1 MIQIVIAVGAVSA
14 IGGTLA
20 LLLELA
26 GKYFGEY
33 GEVTLDINSG
43 TKRMEVIGGASLLG
57 TLRETGIFVPSAC
70 GGRGSCGACK
80 VRVLEGGGPVLP
92 TEAPFLNRE
101 ERINL
106 IRLSCQLK
114 VRNEISIEIPEEIFN
129 IKAWRARLVEK
140 KLLAPDQMGLR
151 FELLGDEP
159 IRFRAGQYIQLL
171 APRYGKIKES
181 VFRAYSIASC
191 PTDSFAVDLII
202 QRVTGGIVSTW
213 VHDYLETGDET
224 EITGPYGDFYVRDT
238 DREIIM
244 IAAGSGMAPIISML
258 HAMVKRQCD
267 RKAMFFFS
275 ARTRDELFHLELMK
289 EFEEKL
295 PNFTFVPT
303 LTRASEEQ
311 SGGWS
316 GKTGRVTALLPE
328 MIGDRVKDA
337 EAYLCGGS
345 GLVEAAADA
354 LIEMGMPAERI
365 HYDKFE

>member
-1 MIQIVIAVGAVSA
+1 MIRIIIAASAVSA

-33 GEVTLDINSG
+33 GEVTLDINDG
-43 TKRMEVIGGASLLG
+43 TKRTDVTGGSSLLG
-57 TLRETGIFVPSAC
+57 TLRDTGIFVPSAC

-101 ERINL
+101 ERKNL
-106 IRLSCQLK
+106 VRLSCQLK
-114 VRNEISIEIPEEIFN
+114 VRNDISISIPEEIFN
-129 IKAWRARLVEK
+129 IKAWRARLAGK

-151 FELLGDEP
+151 WELLGNEP
-159 IRFRAGQYIQLL
+159 IHFRAGQYIQLL
-171 APRYGKIKES
+171 APKYGKVKES

-191 PTDSFAVDLII
+191 PTDSSAVDLII
-202 QRVTGGIVSTW
+202 QRVPGGIVSTW
-213 VHDYLETGDET
+213 VHDYLEIGDET
-224 EITGPYGDFYVRDT
+224 EISGPYGDFYVRDT

-244 IAAGSGMAPIISML
+244 IAAGSGIAPIISML
-258 HAMVKRQCD
+258 YAMVNRQCN

-275 ARTRDELFHLELMK
+275 ARTREELFHLDLMK
-289 EFEEKL
+289 EFEKKL

-303 LTRASEEQ
+303 LTRVSSEDSEA
-311 SGGWS
+311 WK

-328 MIGDRVKDA
+328 MVGERMKDA

-354 LIEMGMPAERI
+354 LISMGMPAERI